1 LAEALKFNYPELF
14 WDPLVRAVA
23 LGRLGRQS
31 EAKTALGQLLTLV
44 PDFSTQGR
52 LLISRYVKVDDLV
65 DGIIDGL
72 RKAGLADLG

>member
-1 LAEALKFNYPELF
+1 
-14 WDPLVRAVA
+14 
-23 LGRLGRQS
+23 
-31 EAKTALGQLLTLV
+31 LLTLV